1 MRVDHDLVERIKKMY
16 PEGTRLVL
24 ISMDDPRPIE
34 PGTRGTVDFVDD
46 IGTIHCKFDNGR
58 CLGLIVGEDSFR
70 KLTVDELREELIK
83 TQKIIED

>member
-16 PEGTRLVL
+16 PEGTRIIL

-34 PGTRGTVDFVDD
+34 SGTRGTVRFVDD
-46 IGTIHCKFDNGR
+46 IGTVHCKFDTGR

-83 TQKIIED
+83 NQKIIED